1 MQHRMGE
8 QRGGKA
14 STTRSAEAGARPAET
29 RKPLPNPLSTSGG
42 NSARG
47 PGPAGTAGAG
57 SSPDYA
63 AKRARLAEAADA
75 RARAENR
82 MRAIDDAIDLTG
94 AAGTLGISD
103 GAGGMG
109 FFGATGTEVP
119 HQPSAGVGQRA
130 IRAERGEAV
139 VRSGSGSTRAEIA
152 TSVESMRFRGRA
164 PPPGYSLDGNHEPPS
179 GAGPASVPTARI
191 DALAAKLDMEDL
203 LDILQRE
210 DGEVEHTQRAA
221 AERAMFNKIGDMDNT
236 ERSERDRAADDDV
249 LRTLD
254 ALRHRLNHGG
264 LKVLVRAYMNRVRR
278 HPGHPGGVFVSGD
291 FARDAAATI
300 PDESRSFRSAQE
312 AERVKATG
320 LADADA
326 GIATGV
332 AEMDHDDAFEVE
344 GNVVIFSATTP
355 SEEPFSCD
363 SEEFRT
369 PDENQTPDQRP
380 LLEPD

>member
-1 MQHRMGE
+1 MQHRLGE
-8 QRGGKA
+8 HRGGKA

-29 RKPLPNPLSTSGG
+29 RKPPPFPLSASGG

-47 PGPAGTAGAG
+47 PGPAGTAGGGA
-57 SSPDYA
+57 SPDYA
-63 AKRARLAEAADA
+63 AKRAKLAEAADA
-75 RARAENR
+75 RMRAGNR

-119 HQPSAGVGQRA
+119 HQPSAGVRQRA

-139 VRSGSGSTRAEIA
+139 VRSGSGSARAEISA
-152 TSVESMRFRGRA
+152 MAQSMRLRGLEL
-164 PPPGYSLDGNHEPPS
+164 PQGYSTDGNHNLSE
-179 GAGPASVPTARI
+179 AGPARDPTVDI
-191 DALAAKLDMEDL
+191 DARAAEMSLEDL
-203 LDILQRE
+203 VDVVQCE
-210 DGEVEHTQRAA
+210 DGRVAPAHRAA
-221 AERAMFNKIGDMDNT
+221 AEKAMFNKIGDMDNT
-236 ERSERDRAADDDV
+236 ERSERDRAADDV
-249 LRTLD
+249 AIRTLD

-264 LKVLVRAYMNRVRR
+264 LKMLVSAYMTQVSR
-278 HPGHPGGVFVSGD
+278 HPRHPGGVFVSGD

-332 AEMDHDDAFEVE
+332 AEMENDEALDLE
-344 GNVVIFSATTP
+344 GNVFILSVTTP
-355 SEEPFSCD
+355 SEAVSWE

-369 PDENQTPDQRP
+369 PDENPTPDQRP

>member
-1 MQHRMGE
+1 
-8 QRGGKA
+8 
-14 STTRSAEAGARPAET
+14 
-29 RKPLPNPLSTSGG
+29 
-42 NSARG
+42 
-47 PGPAGTAGAG
+47 
-57 SSPDYA
+57 
-63 AKRARLAEAADA
+63 
-75 RARAENR
+75 
-82 MRAIDDAIDLTG
+82 
-94 AAGTLGISD
+94 
-103 GAGGMG
+103 
-109 FFGATGTEVP
+109 
-119 HQPSAGVGQRA
+119 
-130 IRAERGEAV
+130 
-139 VRSGSGSTRAEIA
+139 
-152 TSVESMRFRGRA
+152 
-164 PPPGYSLDGNHEPPS
+164 
-179 GAGPASVPTARI
+179 
-191 DALAAKLDMEDL
+191 MEDL

-264 LKVLVRAYMNRVRR
+264 LKVLVSAYMTRVRTR

-326 GIATGV
+326 GIVTGV

-363 SEEFRT
+363 SEEFRSPDAPT
-369 PDENQTPDQRP
+369 PDEHP
-380 LLEPD
+380 LLDPE

>member
-1 MQHRMGE
+1 MQHRLGE

-29 RKPLPNPLSTSGG
+29 RKPPPFPLSASGG

-47 PGPAGTAGAG
+47 PGPAGTAGGGA
-57 SSPDYA
+57 SPDYA
-63 AKRARLAEAADA
+63 AKRAKLAEAADA
-75 RARAENR
+75 RMRAGNR

-152 TSVESMRFRGRA
+152 TSVESMRLRGRA
-164 PPPGYSLDGNHEPPS
+164 PPPGYSLDGKHEPPS
-179 GAGPASVPTARI
+179 GAGPASVPTSRI
-191 DALAAKLDMEDL
+191 DARAAGLAMEDL

-210 DGEVEHTQRAA
+210 DGEVEQTHRAA
-221 AERAMFNKIGDMDNT
+221 AEKAMFNKIGDMDNT
-236 ERSERDRAADDDV
+236 ERSERDRAADDV
-249 LRTLD
+249 AIRTLD

-264 LKVLVRAYMNRVRR
+264 LKMLVSAYMTRVSR
-278 HPGHPGGVFVSGD
+278 HPRHPGGVFVSGD

-326 GIATGV
+326 GITTGV
-332 AEMDHDDAFEVE
+332 AEMENDAALDLE
-344 GNVVIFSATTP
+344 GNVFILSVTTP
-355 SEEPFSCD
+355 SEAVSWE

-369 PDENQTPDQRP
+369 PDENPTPDQRP